1 MECKTMKKV
10 TKAVIPAAGFGTRF
24 LPFAKSVPKELI
36 PLVDK
41 PVLQYVV
48 EEAAACGIKEI
59 LLIISKGK
67 ESLLNVFAPAP
78 ELEAQLSKKNRLSE
92 LAEVMETAEK
102 VQIKYVYQEQL
113 NGLGG
118 AILCAEEFAAGDP
131 FAILNGDTVM
141 SSGNG
146 VPVLGQLMEVFEKTQ
161 ATVMAL
167 ETVPSEL
174 VSRYGIAGGRMIAP
188 DVLKIE
194 KIVEKPSVEEAPSRL
209 AVAARY
215 IYTADIFEHLKVTKP
230 GKGGEIQ
237 LPDATALLMA
247 QGAEVYGKVFS
258 GTRHD
263 IGDKLSF
270 LKATVEF
277 GLRRREFKT
286 AFASWLSETVRRIEE
301 GKNV

>member
-1 MECKTMKKV
+1 MKKIK
-10 TKAVIPAAGFGTRF
+10 KAVIPAAGFGTRF
-24 LPFAKSVPKELI
+24 LPFSKSVPKELI

-48 EEAAACGIKEI
+48 EEAVSCGIEEI

-78 ELEAQLSKKNRLSE
+78 ELEAQLERKNRLSE
-92 LAEVMETAEK
+92 LAEVIETAQK
-102 VQIKYVYQEQL
+102 VEIRHVYQEEL

-118 AILCAEEFAAGDP
+118 AILCAGEFAKDEP

-141 SSGNG
+141 SSSNG
-146 VPVLGQLMEVFEKTQ
+146 TPGLGQLMEVFEKHNS
-161 ATVMAL
+161 TVMAL
-167 ETVPSEL
+167 EEVPPEL
-174 VSRYGIAGGRMIAP
+174 VNRYGIAGGTITAP
-188 DVLKIE
+188 GVLKIE
-194 KIVEKPSVEEAPSRL
+194 ELVEKPSPEEAPGNL

-215 IYTADIFEHLKVTKP
+215 IYTPEIFECLKVTPP

-237 LPDATALLMA
+237 LPDATRLLMA
-247 QGAEVYGKVFS
+247 QGAEVYGRIFE
-258 GTRHD
+258 GERHD

-277 GLRRREFKT
+277 GLRRPEFRK
-286 AFASWLSETVRRIEE
+286 AFVSWLSETVRRTEE
-301 GKNV
+301 G

>member
-1 MECKTMKKV
+1 MKKI

-24 LPFAKSVPKELI
+24 LPFSKAVPKELI

-41 PVLQYVV
+41 PVLQYVI
-48 EEAAACGIKEI
+48 EEAASCGIEEI

-67 ESLLNVFAPAP
+67 ESLLNVYAPAP
-78 ELEAQLSKKNRLSE
+78 ELEAQLERKNRLSE
-92 LAEVMETAEK
+92 LAEVMETAK
-102 VQIKYVYQEQL
+102 KIKIHHVYQEQL

-118 AILCAEEFAAGDP
+118 AILCAKDFAAGEP

-141 SSGNG
+141 SSANG
-146 VPVLGQLMEVFEKTQ
+146 VPVLGQLLEVFEKTRS
-161 ATVMAL
+161 TVMAL
-167 ETVPSEL
+167 EEVPPEL
-174 VSRYGIAGGRMIAP
+174 VNRYGIAGGTMVSP
-188 DVLKIE
+188 GVLKIQE
-194 KIVEKPSVEEAPSRL
+194 LVEKPAPEEAPGNL

-215 IYTADIFEHLKVTKP
+215 IYTPEIFGCLQVTPP

-237 LPDATALLMA
+237 LPDATVRLMA
-247 QGAEVYGKVFS
+247 QGAEVYGRVFS
-258 GTRHD
+258 GKRHD

-277 GLRRREFKT
+277 GLRRPEFRE
-286 AFASWLSETVRRIEE
+286 AFASWISETARRIEE

>member
-1 MECKTMKKV
+1 MKKV
-10 TKAVIPAAGFGTRF
+10 RKAVIPAAGFGTRF

-48 EEAAACGIKEI
+48 EEAAACGIEEI

-67 ESLLNVFAPAP
+67 ESLLNVFAPSP
-78 ELEAQLSKKNRLSE
+78 DLEAQLAKKNRLSE
-92 LAEVMETAEK
+92 LAEVMATAQK
-102 VQIKYVYQEQL
+102 VRISHVYQEEL

-118 AILCAEEFAAGDP
+118 AVLCAEEFAAGEP

-141 SSGNG
+141 GSASDT
-146 VPVLGQLMEVFEKTQ
+146 PVLGQLLEVFEAQ
-161 ATVMAL
+161 NATVMAL
-167 ETVPSEL
+167 ERVPASIIH
-174 VSRYGIAGGRMIAP
+174 RYGVAGGTMIAS
-188 DVLKIE
+188 DVLHVKE
-194 KIVEKPSVEEAPSRL
+194 IVEKPSAEEAPSDL

-215 IYTADIFEHLKVTKP
+215 VYTPEIFECLKHTPP

-237 LPDATALLMA
+237 LPDATRLFME
-247 QGAEVYGKVFS
+247 QGGQVFGKIFA
-258 GTRHD
+258 GPRYD
-263 IGDKLSF
+263 IGDKMSF

-277 GLRRREFKT
+277 GLRRPEFAAGFSSWIVET
-286 AFASWLSETVRRIEE
+286 ARRIEE

>member
-1 MECKTMKKV
+1 MSKIR
-10 TKAVIPAAGFGTRF
+10 KAVIPAAGFGTRF

-48 EEAAACGIKEI
+48 EEAVSCGIEEI
-59 LLIISKGK
+59 LLVISKGK

-78 ELEAQLSKKNRLSE
+78 ELEAQLAKKNRLSE
-92 LAEVMETAEK
+92 LAEVMETAKK
-102 VQIKYVYQEQL
+102 VHISHVYQEEL
-113 NGLGG
+113 NGQGG
-118 AILCAEEFAAGDP
+118 AILCAEKFASGEP

-141 SSGNG
+141 GSNTEKS
-146 VPVLGQLMEVFEKTQ
+146 VLGQLVEVFEEKN

-167 ETVPSEL
+167 EEVPL
-174 VSRYGIAGGRMIAP
+174 DIIHRYGVAGGTMVSD
-188 DVLKIE
+188 DVLKVE
-194 KIVEKPSVEEAPSRL
+194 QIVEKPAPEEAPGNL

-215 IYTADIFEHLKVTKP
+215 IYTPEIFECLKVTPP

-237 LPDATALLMA
+237 LPDATRLFME
-247 QGAEVYGKVFS
+247 QGGEVYGKVFS
-258 GTRHD
+258 GKRYD

-277 GLRRREFKT
+277 GLRRPGLNAEFSSWILET
-286 AFASWLSETVRRIEE
+286 ARRIEE

>member
-1 MECKTMKKV
+1 MKKV
-10 TKAVIPAAGFGTRF
+10 RKAVIPAAGFGTRF

-48 EEAAACGIKEI
+48 EEAAACGISEI

-78 ELEAQLSKKNRLSE
+78 ELESQLAKKNRLSE
-92 LAEVMETAEK
+92 LAEVMETAQK
-102 VQIKYVYQEQL
+102 VRITHVYQEEL

-118 AILCAEEFAAGDP
+118 AILCAREFVGDEP

-141 SSGNG
+141 GSNTST
-146 VPVLGQLMEVFEKTQ
+146 PVLGQLLEVFEKEN

-167 ETVPSEL
+167 EEVPDEFL
-174 VSRYGIAGGRMIAP
+174 HRYGVAGGCMVAP
-188 DVLKIE
+188 DVLKVE
-194 KIVEKPSVEEAPSRL
+194 EIVEKPGSGEAPSNF

-215 IYTADIFEHLKVTKP
+215 IYTPEIFDCLQVTPP

-237 LPDATALLMA
+237 LPDATRILME
-247 QGAEVYGKVFS
+247 QGGAVYGKVFNGS
-258 GTRHD
+258 RYD
-263 IGDKLSF
+263 IGDKMSF

-277 GLRRREFKT
+277 GLRRPEFAAEFSAWITET
-286 AFASWLSETVRRIEE
+286 ARRIEE

>member
-1 MECKTMKKV
+1 MSKIR
-10 TKAVIPAAGFGTRF
+10 KAVIPAAGFGTRF

-48 EEAAACGIKEI
+48 EEAVSCGIEEI
-59 LLIISKGK
+59 LLVISKGK

-78 ELEAQLSKKNRLSE
+78 ELEAQLAKKNRLSE
-92 LAEVMETAEK
+92 LAEVMETARK
-102 VQIKYVYQEQL
+102 VRISHVYQGEL

-118 AILCAEEFAAGDP
+118 AILCAEKFAGDEP

-141 SSGNG
+141 GSNTEKS
-146 VPVLGQLMEVFEKTQ
+146 VLGQLVEVFEEKN

-167 ETVPSEL
+167 EEVPLEIIH
-174 VSRYGIAGGRMIAP
+174 RYGVAGGTMVSD
-188 DVLKIE
+188 DVLKVE
-194 KIVEKPSVEEAPSRL
+194 QIVEKPAPEEAPGNL

-215 IYTADIFEHLKVTKP
+215 IYTPEIFECLKVTPP

-237 LPDATALLMA
+237 LPDATRLFMER
-247 QGAEVYGKVFS
+247 GGEVYGKVFS
-258 GTRHD
+258 GKRYD

-277 GLRRREFKT
+277 GLRRPGLNAEFSSWILET
-286 AFASWLSETVRRIEE
+286 ARRIEE

>member
-1 MECKTMKKV
+1 MSKIR
-10 TKAVIPAAGFGTRF
+10 KAVIPAAGFGTRF

-48 EEAAACGIKEI
+48 EEAVSCGIEEI
-59 LLIISKGK
+59 LLVISKGK

-78 ELEAQLSKKNRLSE
+78 ELEAQLAKKNRLSE
-92 LAEVMETAEK
+92 LAEVMETAKK
-102 VQIKYVYQEQL
+102 VHISHVYQEEL

-118 AILCAEEFAAGDP
+118 AILCAEKFAKDEP

-141 SSGNG
+141 GSNTEKS
-146 VPVLGQLMEVFEKTQ
+146 VLGQLVEVFEEKN

-167 ETVPSEL
+167 EEVPLEIIH
-174 VSRYGIAGGRMIAP
+174 RYGVAGGTMVSD
-188 DVLKIE
+188 DVLKVE
-194 KIVEKPSVEEAPSRL
+194 QIVEKPAPEEAPGNL

-215 IYTADIFEHLKVTKP
+215 IYTPEIFECLKVTPP

-237 LPDATALLMA
+237 LPDATRLFME
-247 QGAEVYGKVFS
+247 QGGEVYGKVFS
-258 GTRHD
+258 GKRYD

-277 GLRRREFKT
+277 GLRRPGLNAEFSSWILET
-286 AFASWLSETVRRIEE
+286 ARRIEE

>member
-1 MECKTMKKV
+1 MKKV

-78 ELEAQLSKKNRLSE
+78 ELETQLAKKNRLSE
-92 LAEVMETAEK
+92 LAEVMETAQK
-102 VQIKYVYQEQL
+102 VRITHVYQGEL

-118 AILCAEEFAAGDP
+118 AILCAEEFAAGEP

-141 SSGNG
+141 SSSNG
-146 VPVLGQLMEVFEKTQ
+146 VPVLGQLMEVFEKKHS
-161 ATVMAL
+161 TVMAL
-167 ETVPSEL
+167 EEVPPEL
-174 VSRYGIAGGRMIAP
+174 VNRYGIAGGEMVSP
-188 DVLKIE
+188 GVLKIN
-194 KIVEKPSVEEAPSRL
+194 KLVEKPSVEEAPGNL

-215 IYTADIFEHLKVTKP
+215 IYTPEIFEWLKVTKP

-247 QGAEVYGKVFS
+247 QGAEVYGNVFE
-258 GTRHD
+258 GRRHD

-277 GLRRREFKT
+277 GLRRPEFKE
-286 AFASWLSETVRRIEE
+286 AFASWLSETLRKREE

>member
-1 MECKTMKKV
+1 MKKLR
-10 TKAVIPAAGFGTRF
+10 KAVIPAAGFGTRF

-41 PVLQYVV
+41 PVLHYVV
-48 EEAAACGIKEI
+48 KEAADCGIEEI

-78 ELEAQLSKKNRLSE
+78 ELEAQLAKKNRLAE
-92 LAEVMETAEK
+92 LAEVMEIAEK
-102 VQIKYVYQEQL
+102 VRISSVYQEEL

-118 AILCAEEFAAGDP
+118 AVLCAEKFAADEP

-141 SSGNG
+141 SSNTAT
-146 VPVLGQLMEVFEKTQ
+146 PVLGQLLELFEEKRS
-161 ATVMAL
+161 TVMAL
-167 ETVPSEL
+167 EKVPEQL
-174 VSRYGIAGGRMIAP
+174 LHRYGVAGGTMLAP
-188 DVLKIE
+188 DVLKVE
-194 KIVEKPSVEEAPSRL
+194 SIVEKPAPGEAPGDL

-215 IYTADIFEHLKVTKP
+215 IYTPEIFDCLRVTAP

-237 LPDATALLMA
+237 LPDATRIFMERG
-247 QGAEVYGKVFS
+247 GAVYGKVFD
-258 GTRHD
+258 GTRYD
-263 IGDKLSF
+263 IGDKMSF

-277 GLRRREFKT
+277 GLRRPEF
-286 AFASWLSETVRRIEE
+286 AAEFSAWLSETVRRREE

>member
-1 MECKTMKKV
+1 MKKL

-24 LPFAKSVPKELI
+24 LPFSKSVPKELI

-41 PVLQYVV
+41 PVLQYVI

-67 ESLLNVFAPAP
+67 ESLLNVYAPAP
-78 ELEAQLSKKNRLSE
+78 ELEAQLARKNRLSE
-92 LAEVMETAEK
+92 LAEVMETARK
-102 VQIKYVYQEQL
+102 VHISYVWQEEL

-118 AILCAEEFAAGDP
+118 AILCAEAFAAGEP

-141 SSGNG
+141 SSAGS
-146 VPVLGQLMEVFEKTQ
+146 VPVLGQLMELFEATGS
-161 ATVMAL
+161 TVMAL
-167 ETVPSEL
+167 EKVPAEH
-174 VSRYGIAGGRMIAP
+174 VNRYGIAGGRMIAD

-194 KIVEKPSVEEAPSRL
+194 TLVEKPDPAEAPGDL

-215 IYTADIFEHLKVTKP
+215 IYTADIFKYLKITPP

-237 LPDATALLMA
+237 LPDATSLFMD
-247 QGAEVYGKVFS
+247 QGGEVYGKVFA
-258 GTRHD
+258 GKRHD

-277 GLRRREFKT
+277 GLRRPEFKESFAAWITET
-286 AFASWLSETVRRIEE
+286 ARRIEE

>member
-1 MECKTMKKV
+1 MSKIR
-10 TKAVIPAAGFGTRF
+10 KAVIPAAGFGTRF

-48 EEAAACGIKEI
+48 EEAVSCGIEEI
-59 LLIISKGK
+59 LLVISKGK

-78 ELEAQLSKKNRLSE
+78 ELEAQLAKKNRLSE
-92 LAEVMETAEK
+92 LAEVMETAGK
-102 VQIKYVYQEQL
+102 VRISHVYQEEL

-118 AILCAEEFAAGDP
+118 AILCAEKFAKDEP

-141 SSGNG
+141 GSNTEKS
-146 VPVLGQLMEVFEKTQ
+146 VLGQLVEVFEEKN

-167 ETVPSEL
+167 EEVPLEIIH
-174 VSRYGIAGGRMIAP
+174 RYGVAGGTMVSD
-188 DVLKIE
+188 DVLKVE
-194 KIVEKPSVEEAPSRL
+194 QIVEKPAPEEAPGNL

-215 IYTADIFEHLKVTKP
+215 HYTPEIFECLKVTPP

-237 LPDATALLMA
+237 LPDATRLFME
-247 QGAEVYGKVFS
+247 QGGEVYGKVFS
-258 GTRHD
+258 GKRYD

-277 GLRRREFKT
+277 GLRRPGLNAEFSSWILET
-286 AFASWLSETVRRIEE
+286 ARRIEE

>member
-1 MECKTMKKV
+1 MARLR
-10 TKAVIPAAGFGTRF
+10 KAVIPAAGFGTRF
-24 LPFAKSVPKELI
+24 LPFAKAVPKELI

-48 EEAAACGIKEI
+48 EEAAACGIEEI
-59 LLIISKGK
+59 LLVISRGK

-78 ELEAQLSKKNRLSE
+78 ELEKQLAAKNRLGEIASIRE
-92 LAEVMETAEK
+92 LAGK
-102 VQIKYVYQEQL
+102 IKFSHVYQEQL

-118 AILCAEEFAAGDP
+118 AILCAEKFAAGEP

-141 SSGNG
+141 DSGSG
-146 VPVLGQLMEVFEKTQ
+146 VPVLGQLIEVFEKTSSS
-161 ATVMAL
+161 VMAL
-167 ETVPSEL
+167 EKVPREL
-174 VSRYGIAGGRMIAP
+174 FDRYGIAAGREVFP
-188 DVLKIE
+188 GVIE
-194 KIVEKPSVEEAPSRL
+194 VEQLVEKPDPEDAPGDL

-215 IYTADIFEHLKVTKP
+215 VYTPELFDCIRHTAP

-237 LPDATALLMA
+237 LPDATRLLMER
-247 QGAEVYGKVFS
+247 GSRVFGRVVDGK
-258 GTRHD
+258 RYD

-277 GLRRREFKT
+277 GLRRPEF
-286 AFASWLSETVRRIEE
+286 AANFSSWLVEAARRTEE

>member
-1 MECKTMKKV
+1 MKKL
-10 TKAVIPAAGFGTRF
+10 TKAIIPAAGFGTRF

-48 EEAAACGIKEI
+48 EEAAACGIEEI

-67 ESLLNVFAPAP
+67 ESLLNVYGPAP
-78 ELEAQLSKKNRLSE
+78 ELEAQLARKNRLAE
-92 LAEVMETAEK
+92 LAEVMEVAQK
-102 VQIKYVYQEQL
+102 VRITHVYQEQL

-118 AILCAEEFAAGDP
+118 AVLCAEEFAAGEP

-141 SSGNG
+141 GSSNG
-146 VPVLGQLMEVFEKTQ
+146 VPVLGQLMEVFEKTN

-167 ETVPSEL
+167 EEVPPEL
-174 VSRYGIAGGRMIAP
+174 VNRYGIAGGTQVAP
-188 DVLKIE
+188 GVLKIDRL
-194 KIVEKPSVEEAPSRL
+194 VEKPSVEEAPGNL

-215 IYTADIFEHLKVTKP
+215 IYTPEIFECLKVTKP

-237 LPDATALLMA
+237 LPDATTLLLE
-247 QGAEVYGKVFS
+247 QGAEVYGRIFA
-258 GTRHD
+258 GNRYD

-277 GLRRREFKT
+277 GLRRPEFKA
-286 AFASWLSETVRRIEE
+286 AFSSWISETARRIEE